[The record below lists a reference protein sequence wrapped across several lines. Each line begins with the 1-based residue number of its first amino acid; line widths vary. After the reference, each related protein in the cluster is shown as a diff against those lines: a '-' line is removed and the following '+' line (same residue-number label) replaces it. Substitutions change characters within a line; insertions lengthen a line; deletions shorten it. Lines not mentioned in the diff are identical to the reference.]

1 MVDNA
6 FIARTRAVNGCFSMF
21 LLMFLI
27 TFIPLFIENR
37 TALMRQ
43 GLLLPLLY
51 GMEFVAIFS
60 YTCSFSAVEK
70 DWAKA
75 RLNATI
81 LRCCCSRCW

>member
-6 FIARTRAVNGCFSMF
+6 FITRTRAVNGCFSMF

-37 TALMRQ
+37 AALMRQ

-60 YTCSFSAVEK
+60 LYLLFSAVEK